1 LSGLLCANL
10 VPFAF
15 VLPYYPV
22 MSVNDGTPPVS
33 HGRRRADGSWYVDVI
48 WHNGRRQQIGH
59 FKTAIEADERIKILL
74 EAWHEGQKALGN
86 R

>member
-1 LSGLLCANL
+1 MYSKIA
-10 VPFAF
+10 AT
-15 VLPYYPV
+15 
-22 MSVNDGTPPVS
+22 DGTPPVS
-33 HGRRRADGSWYVDVI
+33 HARRRTDGSWYVDVT

-59 FKTAIEADERIKILL
+59 FKTALQADEFIKIQL